1 MSVWGAFA
9 GGVKAV
15 AGVEEDFHGVEA
27 TARDSGV
34 KVGKIYY
41 I

>member
-1 MSVWGAFA
+1 M
-9 GGVKAV
+9 
-15 AGVEEDFHGVEA
+15 AGVEEDFHSAVG
-27 TARDSGV
+27 RQLWDSGV